1 MAIGKAK
8 LRAGTYGIAVAILIG
23 GTCLFWPIA
32 NAQQTEP
39 ETQSALPNPETVPSN
54 TEVSRDEVRG
64 LLVPRRQ
71 AKISSLVGARVKN
84 IYVKAGD
91 RFKKGKTLISFECD
105 VLVASLQSARARLK
119 QYEVIYETNIEL
131 RKDNAVSELDYALS
145 SARVEE
151 GEADAN
157 LARAQ
162 LRKCEVKAPYNG
174 RVVEVIVNE
183 YESVEVGADLIAIL
197 DDSQLE
203 MVLHVPSKWVAS
215 VTKDKKFK
223 VGIDETGK
231 SYDAVVVRTSPNI
244 DPTSRTLQITAQI
257 AGVHPELL
265 AGMSGDVSFNF
276 LQ

>member
-1 MAIGKAK
+1 MAIRQAK
-8 LRAGTYGIAVAILIG
+8 LPARTYGIAVAILIG
-23 GTCLFWPIA
+23 GTCLFWSPA

-39 ETQSALPNPETVPSN
+39 ETQSALPNPEAAPSN
-54 TEVSRDEVRG
+54 TDATTNDVRG

-71 AKISSLVGARVKN
+71 AKISSLVGARIKRIHVES
-84 IYVKAGD
+84 GD

-119 QYEVIYETNIEL
+119 QYKVVHTTNIEL
-131 RKDNAVSELDYALS
+131 RKDNAVSDLDYALS

-151 GEADAN
+151 GEADTN
-157 LARAQ
+157 LALAQ
-162 LRKCEVKAPYNG
+162 LRKCEVKAPYDG

-215 VTKDKKFK
+215 VTKDKKVK

-231 SYDAVVVRTSPNI
+231 SYDAIVVRTSPNI
-244 DPTSRTLQITAQI
+244 DPTSRTLEITAQI

-265 AGMSGDVSFNF
+265 AGMSGDVSFKF